1 MFNNTVS
8 ISQLYHQLQLDAI
21 PAHSDLLSASEPFSS
36 PFDLSAITKKPR
48 IVHLLADRNLGG
60 ITRSLKLVLNSP
72 LAEQFSF
79 ELCTP
84 EEFLAS
90 REAAAVV
97 IFHDAVSWKT
107 LPLLWQ
113 LSQKS
118 RLIIHDHHYSAGF
131 EEHNVPSVS
140 RFRLM
145 LKLAYS
151 LAWRVVA
158 VSHAQA
164 NWMRKHNLVQN
175 DKLQAFQ
182 QCYPLAPLFEKPFKV
197 PTGKLVLGAYGRFC
211 HMKGF
216 DTLISA
222 MANLTNQP
230 IHLLIGGYGQDEAKL
245 HAQAKGLNN
254 VEFVGLV
261 NDVGGFLEKCDAIV
275 IPSRWEPFGGVCLE
289 ARAAGRPV
297 IVSDVDGLT
306 EQVEG
311 CGFFVPPDNVDAL
324 TNAIRSLQ
332 MEDLNVLA
340 VAARYSAQQAS
351 NRYFAN
357 WSSLLSQTA
366 KTLGDQRAKK
376 TQEGFIPRQLQG

>member
-1 MFNNTVS
+1 MFNKFVS
-8 ISQLYHQLQLDAI
+8 LTQMYNQLQLDAAT
-21 PAHSDLLSASEPFSS
+21 AHSDLLSASVPFSFPS
-36 PFDLSAITKKPR
+36 VLSAIGHSEPIKKKPR
-48 IVHLLADRNLGG
+48 ILHLLEDRNLGG
-60 ITRSLKLVLNSP
+60 VTRSLKLVLSSP
-72 LAEQFSF
+72 LAEQFDF
-79 ELCTP
+79 EICTP

-90 REAAAVV
+90 REPAAAV

-107 LPLLWQ
+107 LPLLWR
-113 LSQKS
+113 LSQKT
-118 RLIIHDHHYSAGF
+118 RLIIHEHHYSAGF
-131 EEHNVPSVS
+131 EEHNVPCIA
-140 RFRLM
+140 RFHMM

-164 NWMRKHNLVQN
+164 SWMLKHNLVHT
-175 DKLQAFQ
+175 DKLHAFQ
-182 QCYPLAPLFEKPFKV
+182 QCYPLSPLLAKPFSV

-230 IHLLIGGYGQDEAKL
+230 IHLLIGGYGSDEEKL
-245 HAQAKGLNN
+245 RAQAKGMNN

-261 NDVGGFLEKCDAIV
+261 KDVGGFLEQCDAIV

-297 IVSDVDGLT
+297 IVSQVDGLT

-324 TNAIRSLQ
+324 SKTIHKLQ
-332 MEDLNVLA
+332 TQELRMLGT
-340 VAARYSAQQAS
+340 AARDSAHKS
-351 NRYFAN
+351 TNRYFAN
-357 WSSLLSQTA
+357 WGSLLIETA
-366 KTLGDQRAKK
+366 N
-376 TQEGFIPRQLQG
+376 